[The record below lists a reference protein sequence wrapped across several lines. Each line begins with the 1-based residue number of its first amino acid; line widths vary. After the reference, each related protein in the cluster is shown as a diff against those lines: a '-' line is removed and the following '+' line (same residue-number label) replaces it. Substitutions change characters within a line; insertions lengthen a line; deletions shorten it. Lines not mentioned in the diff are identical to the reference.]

1 MKELRLP
8 NRALKSPLGFTLIE
22 LMIVVVIIGVLAA
35 IAIPNFLTYQARA
48 KQAEAKLALG
58 DIFTRAVLTWNV
70 QNGSYVITNIT
81 ALEYVMAG
89 TPRFSYWYNV
99 AGTPTAFP
107 DGSTAAAPCDVTVA
121 PALVVVTTSAFTA
134 GARGNIDSDTT
145 CDDWIINDIRV
156 LTNMVNDVAS

>member
-1 MKELRLP
+1 MRELRLP

-48 KQAEAKLALG
+48 KQAETKLALG
-58 DIFTRAVLTWNV
+58 DIFTRAVIISTV
-70 QNGSYVITNIT
+70 QGSYVITNIT
-81 ALEYVMAG
+81 TLQYVESG
-89 TPRFSYWYNV
+89 TPRYSYWYDV
-99 AGTPTAFP
+99 SGIPTAIP
-107 DGSTAAAPCDVTVA
+107 GGSSVAVPCDVTVA